1 MYFIQQK
8 LCCQGQNSVPMCGK
22 REWEHKWELVNWK
35 EDSVV
40 FVGQSIGN
48 TGHQLLPSRLHL
60 RGEFLAKM
68 RSQNNHQ
75 HVAQELLGER
85 QNNK

>member
-1 MYFIQQK
+1 MSRPVS
-8 LCCQGQNSVPMCGK
+8 LCRRKAWG
-22 REWEHKWELVNWK
+22 HKQALVNWK

-40 FVGQSIGN
+40 LVGQSIGH
-48 TGHQLLPSRLHL
+48 TQHQLLPSSLHI

-85 QNNK
+85 QNDK